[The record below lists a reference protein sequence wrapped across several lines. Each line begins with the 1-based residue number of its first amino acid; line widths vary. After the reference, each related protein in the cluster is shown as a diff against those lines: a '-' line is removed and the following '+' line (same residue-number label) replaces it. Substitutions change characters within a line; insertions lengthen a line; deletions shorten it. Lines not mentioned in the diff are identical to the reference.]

1 MSSIVATSSM
11 TATLRDVASLAKP
24 RLSLLVLA
32 TTAGGAWLAPGAMP
46 AFRLALTL
54 VSTMGVVASA
64 NAFNCWLERDSDAH
78 MTRTAT
84 RPLAAGTLD
93 ERIALAFAFATLALS
108 LPVLA
113 WAANPL
119 TALLGAIA
127 FVSYVGIYTP
137 LKQRSWTA
145 MLVGAV
151 PGALPP
157 LMGWTAATGSVDQP
171 GLVLFAIMFLWQIP
185 HFIAIAI
192 FRKDEYERAGI
203 RVLPLVVGDRAAA
216 LHGVVYAAVLL
227 PVSLLLTPMRVAG
240 GLYFGVALAGGI
252 VFLAMTLMG
261 LRPSAD
267 VKWARSLFGIS
278 LLYLTGLFAA
288 LLLDAA

>member
-1 MSSIVATSSM
+1 MSSIAATSSM
-11 TATLRDVASLAKP
+11 TATLRDVVSLAKP
-24 RLSLLVLA
+24 RLSLLVLV
-32 TTAGGAWLAPGAMP
+32 TTAGGAWLVPGSMP
-46 AFRLALTL
+46 AFPLALTL
-54 VSTMGVVASA
+54 ISTMGIVASA
-64 NAFNCWLERDSDAH
+64 NAFNCWLERDSDAR
-78 MTRTAT
+78 MTRTKT
-84 RPLAAGTLD
+84 RPLATGTLD
-93 ERIALAFAFATLALS
+93 ERTALAFAFGTLALS
-108 LPVLA
+108 LPLLA

-145 MLVGAV
+145 TLVGAL

-157 LMGWTAATGSVDQP
+157 LMGWTAAAGSIDQP

-192 FRKDEYERAGI
+192 FRKEEYARAGI

-240 GLYFGVALAGGI
+240 VLYFGYALVAGI
-252 VFLAMTLMG
+252 AFLAMALMG
-261 LRPSAD
+261 LRPTAD
-267 VKWARSLFGIS
+267 VKWARSLFGVS

-288 LLLDAA
+288 LLIDAA